1 MQHRGISQVLRP
13 QRSRVPNQKPGV
25 FGIFTQDE
33 MAFRIYTKKLQ
44 NAIIKFESFCQHIRR
59 KHSTMTR
66 NRINFSHTKWL
77 LPLWVLLIGSIVL
90 YMIAHAVQ
98 LSDSRHL
105 RTLAELNAVTYGDN
119 MIADLYA
126 GISITD
132 TLEQLLISADGRID
146 KFDTIADRMMADY
159 VQSIQLAPGGI
170 VTDIY
175 STEGNEAGKI
185 DLIHDK
191 DRGEIVN
198 YGIDHDLLVIHGP
211 FELKQGGYGIAI
223 RNPVFLQDEN
233 GNSYFWGLTIVII
246 KTPEIF
252 RDSVDSLSG
261 FGYQYRLSKT
271 LSPLTDEYAVVDQSE
286 ETLTDPVSYDFTLG
300 GCSWKLEVMPTGGWK
315 NDTLLQL
322 IVFCDVTIILLLEVL
337 TISILLVD
345 EQRKKFRR
353 LSLTDSMTGLLN
365 RTGFNSQLE
374 EYLEGN
380 KQKNCVGILLDV
392 DNFKFI
398 NDVYG
403 HTIGDQ
409 VLLQLS
415 QSLVQAFPDN
425 SIIARN
431 GGDEFCI
438 ILKDCSAEE
447 AAPMI
452 DAFSKASRSFSAKGV
467 EHNYSISLGYAEYPA
482 NAEKVSDILRYA
494 DIALYEVKL
503 QGKHGA
509 LAYRPD
515 FHNSKRTQLGFSLSD
530 ISDNLPGAFFIYRA
544 DKEDERIL
552 YANQEMLQLTGCKD
566 LDDFMHFT
574 KHQFRN
580 LVHPED
586 LTQVEESIW
595 QQIESGM
602 NGYNDYVKYRLAV
615 KDGTYK
621 TVLDYGRIVESEHYG
636 SVFYV
641 LVVDCEFIKTH
652 YDD

>member
-509 LAYRPD
+509 LAYRSD

-544 DKEDERIL
+544 EKEDERIL
-552 YANQEMLQLTGCKD
+552 YANQEMLQLTGCTD

-586 LTQVEESIW
+586 MTQVEESIW

-652 YDD
+652 YGD

>member
-1 MQHRGISQVLRP
+1 MILKTLIVGKYNL
-13 QRSRVPNQKPGV
+13 
-25 FGIFTQDE
+25 
-33 MAFRIYTKKLQ
+33 YKKIQ
-44 NAIIKFESFCQHIRR
+44 NAIIKLKSFFQHILR
-59 KHSTMTR
+59 KHSAMTR
-66 NRINFSHTKWL
+66 NKIKFSHTKWL

-98 LSDSRHL
+98 QADSRHL
-105 RTLAELNAVTYGDN
+105 RTLAELNAVTYGDS
-119 MIADLYA
+119 MIADLNA
-126 GISITD
+126 GINITD
-132 TLEQLLISADGRID
+132 TLEQILISTDGRID
-146 KFDTIADRMMADY
+146 KFDTIAGGMMTDY
-159 VQSIQLAPGGI
+159 VRSIQVAPGGI

-175 STEGNEAGKI
+175 PAEGNEAGKI

-191 DRGEIVN
+191 YRGETVKYSIAN
-198 YGIDHDLLVIHGP
+198 NALIIHGP
-211 FELKQGGYGIAI
+211 FELEQGGHVLSI
-223 RNPVFLQDEN
+223 RNPVFLQDEK
-233 GNSYFWGLTIVII
+233 GTPYFWGMTMVII
-246 KTPEIF
+246 KVPDIF
-252 RDSVDSLSG
+252 QHSADALTN

-271 LSPLTDEYAVVDQSE
+271 ISPLTDEYTVVDQSE
-286 ETLTDPVSYDFTLG
+286 ETLMDPVSYDFTLG

-315 NDTLLQL
+315 NDTLLL
-322 IVFCDVTIILLLEVL
+322 LVVLCGVAMTLLLVVL

-365 RTGFNSQLE
+365 RNGFNLQLE

-447 AAPMI
+447 AALMI
-452 DAFSKASRSFSAKGV
+452 DAFSKTSRSFSAKGV

-544 DKEDERIL
+544 EKENERIL
-552 YANQEMLQLTGCKD
+552 YANQEMLQLTGCTD

-641 LVVDCEFIKTH
+641 LVVDCEFIKTL

>member
-1 MQHRGISQVLRP
+1 MVRQRNQRNEISSHV
-13 QRSRVPNQKPGV
+13 
-25 FGIFTQDE
+25 
-33 MAFRIYTKKLQ
+33 YTKKIQ
-44 NAIIKFESFCQHIRR
+44 NAIIKFKSFCLHILR
-59 KHSTMTR
+59 KHSAMTR
-66 NRINFSHTKWL
+66 NKIKFSHTKWL
-77 LPLWVLLIGSIVL
+77 LPLWVLLIGSMFL

-98 LSDSRHL
+98 QSDSRHI
-105 RTLAELNAVTYGDN
+105 RTLAELNAVTYGDS
-119 MIADLYA
+119 MIADLYG

-132 TLEQLLISADGRID
+132 TLEQLLISTNGKID

-159 VQSIQLAPGGI
+159 VQSIQLAPEGV

-175 STEGNEAGKI
+175 PAEGNEAGKI

-191 DRGEIVN
+191 NRGEIVN

-246 KTPEIF
+246 KAPEIF
-252 RDSVDSLSG
+252 QDSVDSLSG

-271 LSPLTDEYAVVDQSE
+271 ISPLTDEYTVVDQSE
-286 ETLTDPVSYDFTLG
+286 EMLTDPVSYDFTLG

-315 NDTLLQL
+315 NDTLLL
-322 IVFCDVTIILLLEVL
+322 LVVLCGVAMTLLLVVL

-365 RTGFNSQLE
+365 RNGFNLQLE

-380 KQKNCVGILLDV
+380 KQKTCVGMLLDV

-431 GGDEFCI
+431 GGDEFCL
-438 ILKDCSAEE
+438 ILKDCRAEE
-447 AAPMI
+447 AASQI
-452 DAFSKASRSFSAKGV
+452 EAFSRASRSFSAKGA
-467 EHNYSISLGYAEYPA
+467 EYNYSISIGYAEYPT

-515 FHNSKRTQLGFSLSD
+515 FHNSKRTQLGFALSD

-552 YANQEMLQLTGCKD
+552 YANQEMLQLTGCID
-566 LDDFMHFT
+566 LDDFIHFT

-586 LTQVEESIW
+586 LAQVEESIW
-595 QQIESGM
+595 QQIESGT
-602 NGYNDYVKYRLAV
+602 NGYNDYVKYRLAA

-621 TVLDYGRIVESEHYG
+621 TVLDYGRIVESEYYG

-641 LVVDCEFIKTH
+641 LVVDYDFIESH
-652 YDD
+652 YHH

>member
-1 MQHRGISQVLRP
+1 MVRQRNQRNKISSLV
-13 QRSRVPNQKPGV
+13 
-25 FGIFTQDE
+25 
-33 MAFRIYTKKLQ
+33 YTKKIQ
-44 NAIIKFESFCQHIRR
+44 NAIIKFKSFCQHIRR

-66 NRINFSHTKWL
+66 KKVKFSHTKWL
-77 LPLWVLLIGSIVL
+77 LPLWILLIGSIVL

-98 LSDSRHL
+98 QSDSRHI
-105 RTLAELNAVTYGDN
+105 RTLAELNAVTYGDS
-119 MIADLYA
+119 MIADLNA
-126 GISITD
+126 GINISD
-132 TLEQLLISADGRID
+132 TLEQLLISSNGRID

-159 VQSIQLAPGGI
+159 VQSIQLAPGGV

-175 STEGNEAGKI
+175 PTEGNEAGKI

-198 YGIDHDLLVIHGP
+198 YGIDHDLLVMNGP

-223 RNPVFLQDEN
+223 RNPVFLQDKN

-246 KTPEIF
+246 KAPEIF
-252 RDSVDSLSG
+252 QDSVDSLSG

-271 LSPLTDEYAVVDQSE
+271 ISPLTDEYTVVDQSE
-286 ETLTDPVSYDFTLG
+286 ETLMDPVSYDFTLG
-300 GCSWKLEVMPTGGWK
+300 GCNWRLEIMPTGGWK
-315 NDTLLQL
+315 NGTLLQL
-322 IVFCDVTIILLLEVL
+322 IVLCGIAVILLLLVL
-337 TISILLVD
+337 TISILVVD

-365 RTGFNSQLE
+365 RNGFNLQLE

-380 KQKNCVGILLDV
+380 KQKTCVGMLLDV

-409 VLLQLS
+409 VLLQLAE
-415 QSLVQAFPDN
+415 SLQQAFPDN

-431 GGDEFCI
+431 GGDEFCL
-438 ILKDCSAEE
+438 ILKDCRAEE
-447 AAPMI
+447 AASQI
-452 DAFSKASRSFSAKGV
+452 ETFSRASRSFSAKGA
-467 EHNYSISLGYAEYPA
+467 EHNYSISIGYAEYPT

-509 LAYRPD
+509 LAYQPD
-515 FHNSKRTQLGFSLSD
+515 FHKTKRTQLGFALSD
-530 ISDNLPGAFFIYRA
+530 ISDNLPAAFFIYRA

-552 YANQEMLQLTGCKD
+552 YANQEMLQLTGCID

-586 LTQVEESIW
+586 LAQVEESIW
-595 QQIESGM
+595 HQIESGT
-602 NGYNDYVKYRLAV
+602 NGYNDYVKYRLAA

-641 LVVDCEFIKTH
+641 LVVDYGFIKTH
-652 YDD
+652 YND

>member
-1 MQHRGISQVLRP
+1 MVRQRNQRNKISSLV
-13 QRSRVPNQKPGV
+13 
-25 FGIFTQDE
+25 
-33 MAFRIYTKKLQ
+33 YTKKIQ
-44 NAIIKFESFCQHIRR
+44 NAIIKFKSFCLHILR
-59 KHSTMTR
+59 KHSAMTR
-66 NRINFSHTKWL
+66 NKIKFSHTKWL
-77 LPLWVLLIGSIVL
+77 LPLWVLLIGSIFL

-98 LSDSRHL
+98 QSDSRHI
-105 RTLAELNAVTYGDN
+105 RTLAELNAVTYGDS
-119 MIADLYA
+119 MIADLNA
-126 GISITD
+126 GINISD
-132 TLEQLLISADGRID
+132 TLEQLLISSNGRID

-159 VQSIQLAPGGI
+159 VQSIQLAPGGV

-175 STEGNEAGKI
+175 PTEGNEAGKI

-198 YGIDHDLLVIHGP
+198 YGIDHDLLVMNGP

-223 RNPVFLQDEN
+223 RNPVFLQDKN

-246 KTPEIF
+246 KAPEIF
-252 RDSVDSLSG
+252 QDSVDSLSG

-271 LSPLTDEYAVVDQSE
+271 ISPLTDEYTVVDQSE

-300 GCSWKLEVMPTGGWK
+300 GCSWKLEVMPTDGWK
-315 NDTLLQL
+315 NDTLLL
-322 IVFCDVTIILLLEVL
+322 LVVLCGVAVILLLLVL
-337 TISILLVD
+337 TISILVVD

-365 RTGFNSQLE
+365 RNGFNLQLE

-380 KQKNCVGILLDV
+380 KQKTCVGMLLDV

-409 VLLQLS
+409 VLLQLA
-415 QSLVQAFPDN
+415 QSLQQAFPDN

-431 GGDEFCI
+431 GGDEFCL
-438 ILKDCSAEE
+438 ILKDCRAEE
-447 AAPMI
+447 AASQI
-452 DAFSKASRSFSAKGV
+452 EAFSRASRSFSAKGA
-467 EHNYSISLGYAEYPA
+467 EHNYSISIGYAEYPA

-515 FHNSKRTQLGFSLSD
+515 FHKTKRTQLGFALSD
-530 ISDNLPGAFFIYRA
+530 ISDNLPAAFFIYRA

-552 YANQEMLQLTGCKD
+552 YANQEMLQLTGCID

-574 KHQFRN
+574 KRQFRN

-586 LTQVEESIW
+586 LAQVEESIW

-602 NGYNDYVKYRLAV
+602 NGYNDYVKYRLAA

-621 TVLDYGRIVESEHYG
+621 TVLDYGRIVESEYYG

-641 LVVDCEFIKTH
+641 LVVDYEFIKTH

>member
-1 MQHRGISQVLRP
+1 
-13 QRSRVPNQKPGV
+13 
-25 FGIFTQDE
+25 
-33 MAFRIYTKKLQ
+33 
-44 NAIIKFESFCQHIRR
+44 
-59 KHSTMTR
+59 MTR
-66 NRINFSHTKWL
+66 NKIKFSHTKWL
-77 LPLWVLLIGSIVL
+77 LPLWVLLIGSIFL

-98 LSDSRHL
+98 QSDSRHI
-105 RTLAELNAVTYGDN
+105 RTLAELNAVTYGDS
-119 MIADLYA
+119 MIADLNA
-126 GISITD
+126 GINISD
-132 TLEQLLISADGRID
+132 TLEQLLISSNGRID

-159 VQSIQLAPGGI
+159 VQSIQLAPGGV

-175 STEGNEAGKI
+175 PTEGNEAGKI

-198 YGIDHDLLVIHGP
+198 YGIDHDLLVMNGP

-223 RNPVFLQDEN
+223 RNPVFLQDKN

-246 KTPEIF
+246 KAPEIF
-252 RDSVDSLSG
+252 QDSVDSLSG

-271 LSPLTDEYAVVDQSE
+271 ISPLTDEYTVVDQSE

-300 GCSWKLEVMPTGGWK
+300 GCSWKLEVMPTDGWK
-315 NDTLLQL
+315 NDTLLL
-322 IVFCDVTIILLLEVL
+322 LVVLCGVAVILLLLVL
-337 TISILLVD
+337 TISILVVD

-365 RTGFNSQLE
+365 RNGFNLQLE
-374 EYLEGN
+374 DYLEGN
-380 KQKNCVGILLDV
+380 KQKNCVGMLLDV

-409 VLLQLS
+409 VLLQLA
-415 QSLVQAFPDN
+415 QSLQHAFPDN

-431 GGDEFCI
+431 GGDEFCL
-438 ILKDCSAEE
+438 ILKDCRADE
-447 AAPMI
+447 AASQI
-452 DAFSKASRSFSAKGV
+452 EAFSRVSRSFSAKGT
-467 EHNYSISLGYAEYPA
+467 EHNYSISIGYTEYPTS
-482 NAEKVSDILRYA
+482 AEKVSDILRYA

-515 FHNSKRTQLGFSLSD
+515 FHKTKRTQLGFALSD
-530 ISDNLPGAFFIYRA
+530 ISDNLPAAFFIYRA

-552 YANQEMLQLTGCKD
+552 YANQEMLQLTGCID

-595 QQIESGM
+595 HQIESGT

-621 TVLDYGRIVESEHYG
+621 TVLDYGRIVESEHHG

-641 LVVDCEFIKTH
+641 LVVDYDFIESH
-652 YDD
+652 YHH

>member
-1 MQHRGISQVLRP
+1 
-13 QRSRVPNQKPGV
+13 
-25 FGIFTQDE
+25 
-33 MAFRIYTKKLQ
+33 
-44 NAIIKFESFCQHIRR
+44 
-59 KHSTMTR
+59 MTR
-66 NRINFSHTKWL
+66 KKVKFSHTKWL
-77 LPLWVLLIGSIVL
+77 LPLWILLIGSIVL

-98 LSDSRHL
+98 QDDSRHI

-119 MIADLYA
+119 MIADLNA
-126 GISITD
+126 GINITD
-132 TLEQLLISADGRID
+132 TLEQILISTDGRID
-146 KFDTIADRMMADY
+146 KFDIIADRMMADY
-159 VQSIQLAPGGI
+159 VRSIQVAPGGI

-175 STEGNEAGKI
+175 PAEGNEAGKI

-191 DRGEIVN
+191 YRGETVKYSIAN
-198 YGIDHDLLVIHGP
+198 DALIIHGP
-211 FELKQGGYGIAI
+211 FELEQGGHVLSI
-223 RNPVFLQDEN
+223 RNPVFLQDEK
-233 GNSYFWGLTIVII
+233 GTPYFWGMTMVII
-246 KTPEIF
+246 KVPDIF
-252 RDSVDSLSG
+252 QHSADALTN

-271 LSPLTDEYAVVDQSE
+271 ISPLTDEYTVVDQSE

-300 GCSWKLEVMPTGGWK
+300 GCNWRLEIMPTGGWK
-315 NDTLLQL
+315 NGTLLQL
-322 IVFCDVTIILLLEVL
+322 IVLC
-337 TISILLVD
+337 
-345 EQRKKFRR
+345 
-353 LSLTDSMTGLLN
+353 G
-365 RTGFNSQLE
+365 
-374 EYLEGN
+374 
-380 KQKNCVGILLDV
+380 
-392 DNFKFI
+392 
-398 NDVYG
+398 
-403 HTIGDQ
+403 
-409 VLLQLS
+409 
-415 QSLVQAFPDN
+415 
-425 SIIARN
+425 
-431 GGDEFCI
+431 
-438 ILKDCSAEE
+438 
-447 AAPMI
+447 
-452 DAFSKASRSFSAKGV
+452 
-467 EHNYSISLGYAEYPA
+467 
-482 NAEKVSDILRYA
+482 
-494 DIALYEVKL
+494 IALYEVKL

-544 DKEDERIL
+544 EKEDERIL
-552 YANQEMLQLTGCKD
+552 YANQEMLQLTGCTD

>member
-1 MQHRGISQVLRP
+1 
-13 QRSRVPNQKPGV
+13 
-25 FGIFTQDE
+25 
-33 MAFRIYTKKLQ
+33 
-44 NAIIKFESFCQHIRR
+44 
-59 KHSTMTR
+59 MTR
-66 NRINFSHTKWL
+66 NKIKFSHTKWL

-90 YMIAHAVQ
+90 YMFAHAVQ
-98 LSDSRHL
+98 QSDSRHL
-105 RTLAELNAVTYGDN
+105 RTLAELNAVTYGDS
-119 MIADLYA
+119 MIADLNA
-126 GISITD
+126 GINISD
-132 TLEQLLISADGRID
+132 TLEQLLISSNGKID

-175 STEGNEAGKI
+175 PAEGNEAGKI
-185 DLIHDK
+185 DLLHDK

-198 YGIDHDLLVIHGP
+198 YGIDHDLLVMNGP

-223 RNPVFLQDEN
+223 RNPVFLQDKN

-246 KTPEIF
+246 KAPEIF
-252 RDSVDSLSG
+252 QDSVDSLSG

-271 LSPLTDEYAVVDQSE
+271 ISPLTDEYTVVDQSE

-315 NDTLLQL
+315 NDKLLL
-322 IVFCDVTIILLLEVL
+322 LVVLCGVAVILLLEVL
-337 TISILLVD
+337 TISMLLVD

-365 RTGFNSQLE
+365 RNGFNLQLE

-380 KQKNCVGILLDV
+380 KQKTCVGMLLDV

-409 VLLQLS
+409 VLLQLA
-415 QSLVQAFPDN
+415 QSLQQAFPDN

-431 GGDEFCI
+431 GGDEFCL
-438 ILKDCSAEE
+438 ILKDCRAEE
-447 AAPMI
+447 AASQI
-452 DAFSKASRSFSAKGV
+452 EAFSRASRSFSAKGT
-467 EHNYSISLGYAEYPA
+467 EHNYSISIGYAEYPTS
-482 NAEKVSDILRYA
+482 AEKVSDILRYA

-515 FHNSKRTQLGFSLSD
+515 FHKTKRTQLGFALSD
-530 ISDNLPGAFFIYRA
+530 ISDNLPAAFFIYRA

-552 YANQEMLQLTGCKD
+552 YANQEMLQLTGCID

-595 QQIESGM
+595 HQIESGM
-602 NGYNDYVKYRLAV
+602 NGYNDYVKYRLAT

-621 TVLDYGRIVESEHYG
+621 TVLDYGRIVESEYYG

-641 LVVDCEFIKTH
+641 LVVDYDFIESH
-652 YDD
+652 YHH

>member
-1 MQHRGISQVLRP
+1 MVRQRNQRNEISSHV
-13 QRSRVPNQKPGV
+13 
-25 FGIFTQDE
+25 
-33 MAFRIYTKKLQ
+33 YTKKIQ
-44 NAIIKFESFCQHIRR
+44 NAIIKFKSFCLHILR
-59 KHSTMTR
+59 KHSAMTR
-66 NRINFSHTKWL
+66 NKIKFSHTKWL
-77 LPLWVLLIGSIVL
+77 LPLWILLIGSIVL

-98 LSDSRHL
+98 QSDSRHI
-105 RTLAELNAVTYGDN
+105 RTLAELNAVTYGDS
-119 MIADLYA
+119 MIADLYG

-132 TLEQLLISADGRID
+132 TLEQLLISTNGKID

-175 STEGNEAGKI
+175 PAEGNEAGKI
-185 DLIHDK
+185 DLLHDK

-198 YGIDHDLLVIHGP
+198 YGIDHDLLVMHGP

-246 KTPEIF
+246 KAPEIF
-252 RDSVDSLSG
+252 QNSIDSLSG

-271 LSPLTDEYAVVDQSE
+271 ISPLTDEYTVVDQSE
-286 ETLTDPVSYDFTLG
+286 EMLTDPVSYDFTLG

-315 NDTLLQL
+315 NDTLLL
-322 IVFCDVTIILLLEVL
+322 LVVLCGVAMTLLLVVL
-337 TISILLVD
+337 TVSILLVD

-365 RTGFNSQLE
+365 RNGFNLQLE

-515 FHNSKRTQLGFSLSD
+515 FHNSKRTQLGFALAD
-530 ISDNLPGAFFIYRA
+530 ISNNLPGAFFIYRA
-544 DKEDERIL
+544 NKEDERIL

-595 QQIESGM
+595 HQIESGI
-602 NGYNDYVKYRLAV
+602 NGYNDYVKYRLAA

-641 LVVDCEFIKTH
+641 LIVDYGFIKTH
-652 YDD
+652 YND

>member
-530 ISDNLPGAFFIYRA
+530 VSDNLPGAFFIYRA
-544 DKEDERIL
+544 EKEDERIL
-552 YANQEMLQLTGCKD
+552 YANQEMLQLTGCTD

>member
-1 MQHRGISQVLRP
+1 
-13 QRSRVPNQKPGV
+13 
-25 FGIFTQDE
+25 
-33 MAFRIYTKKLQ
+33 
-44 NAIIKFESFCQHIRR
+44 
-59 KHSTMTR
+59 MTR
-66 NRINFSHTKWL
+66 NKIKFSHTKWL

-98 LSDSRHL
+98 QADSRHL
-105 RTLAELNAVTYGDN
+105 RTLAELNAVTYGDS
-119 MIADLYA
+119 MIADLNA
-126 GISITD
+126 GINITN
-132 TLEQLLISADGRID
+132 TLEQLLISTDGRID
-146 KFDTIADRMMADY
+146 KFDTIAGRMMADY
-159 VQSIQLAPGGI
+159 VQSIQLAPGGV

-175 STEGNEAGKI
+175 PAEGNKAGKI
-185 DLIHDK
+185 NLIHDK

-198 YGIDHDLLVIHGP
+198 YGIDHDLLVMNGP

-223 RNPVFLQDEN
+223 RNPVFLQDKN

-246 KTPEIF
+246 KAPEIF
-252 RDSVDSLSG
+252 QDSVDSLSG

-271 LSPLTDEYAVVDQSE
+271 LSPLTDEYAVVDQSK

-315 NDTLLQL
+315 NDTLLL
-322 IVFCDVTIILLLEVL
+322 LVVLCGIAMTLLLVVL
-337 TISILLVD
+337 TMSILFVD

-365 RTGFNSQLE
+365 RNGFNLQLE

-403 HTIGDQ
+403 HTIGD
-409 VLLQLS
+409 
-415 QSLVQAFPDN
+415 
-425 SIIARN
+425 
-431 GGDEFCI
+431 EFCI

-452 DAFSKASRSFSAKGV
+452 DAFSKVSRSFSAKGV

-544 DKEDERIL
+544 EKENERIL
-552 YANQEMLQLTGCKD
+552 YANQEMLQLTGCTD

>member
-1 MQHRGISQVLRP
+1 
-13 QRSRVPNQKPGV
+13 
-25 FGIFTQDE
+25 
-33 MAFRIYTKKLQ
+33 
-44 NAIIKFESFCQHIRR
+44 
-59 KHSTMTR
+59 MTR
-66 NRINFSHTKWL
+66 NKIKFFHTKWL
-77 LPLWVLLIGSIVL
+77 LPLWILLIGSIVL

-98 LSDSRHL
+98 QDDFRHI

-119 MIADLYA
+119 IIADLNA
-126 GISITD
+126 GINITD
-132 TLEQLLISADGRID
+132 TLEQILISTDGRID
-146 KFDTIADRMMADY
+146 KFDTIAGGMMTDY
-159 VQSIQLAPGGI
+159 VRSIQVAPGGI

-175 STEGNEAGKI
+175 PAEGNEAGKI

-191 DRGEIVN
+191 YRGETVN
-198 YGIDHDLLVIHGP
+198 YSIANNALIIHGP
-211 FELKQGGYGIAI
+211 FELEQGGHVLSI
-223 RNPVFLQDEN
+223 RNPVFLQDEK
-233 GNSYFWGLTIVII
+233 GTPYFWGMTMVII
-246 KTPEIF
+246 KVPDIF
-252 RDSVDSLSG
+252 QHSADALTN

-271 LSPLTDEYAVVDQSE
+271 ISPLTDEYTVVDQSE
-286 ETLTDPVSYDFTLG
+286 ETLMDPVSYDFTLG

-315 NDTLLQL
+315 NGTLLQL
-322 IVFCDVTIILLLEVL
+322 IVLCGIAVILLLVVL
-337 TISILLVD
+337 TISILFVD

-365 RTGFNSQLE
+365 RNGFNLQLE

-509 LAYRPD
+509 LAYRSD

-530 ISDNLPGAFFIYRA
+530 VSDNLPGAFFIYRA
-544 DKEDERIL
+544 EKENERIL
-552 YANQEMLQLTGCKD
+552 YANQ
-566 LDDFMHFT
+566 
-574 KHQFRN
+574 
-580 LVHPED
+580 
-586 LTQVEESIW
+586 
-595 QQIESGM
+595 
-602 NGYNDYVKYRLAV
+602 
-615 KDGTYK
+615 
-621 TVLDYGRIVESEHYG
+621 
-636 SVFYV
+636 
-641 LVVDCEFIKTH
+641 
-652 YDD
+652 

>member
-1 MQHRGISQVLRP
+1 
-13 QRSRVPNQKPGV
+13 
-25 FGIFTQDE
+25 
-33 MAFRIYTKKLQ
+33 
-44 NAIIKFESFCQHIRR
+44 
-59 KHSTMTR
+59 MTR
-66 NRINFSHTKWL
+66 NKIKFSHTKWL
-77 LPLWVLLIGSIVL
+77 LPLWVLLISSIVL

-105 RTLAELNAVTYGDN
+105 RTLAELNAVTYGDS
-119 MIADLYA
+119 MIADLNA
-126 GISITD
+126 GINITD

-159 VQSIQLAPGGI
+159 VQSIQLAPGGV

-175 STEGNEAGKI
+175 STEGSEAGKI

-365 RTGFNSQLE
+365 RNGFNLQLE

-415 QSLVQAFPDN
+415 QSL
-425 SIIARN
+425 
-431 GGDEFCI
+431 
-438 ILKDCSAEE
+438 SA
-447 AAPMI
+447 
-452 DAFSKASRSFSAKGV
+452 
-467 EHNYSISLGYAEYPA
+467 
-482 NAEKVSDILRYA
+482 
-494 DIALYEVKL
+494 
-503 QGKHGA
+503 
-509 LAYRPD
+509 
-515 FHNSKRTQLGFSLSD
+515 GFS
-530 ISDNLPGAFFIYRA
+530 G
-544 DKEDERIL
+544 
-552 YANQEMLQLTGCKD
+552 
-566 LDDFMHFT
+566 
-574 KHQFRN
+574 
-580 LVHPED
+580 
-586 LTQVEESIW
+586 
-595 QQIESGM
+595 
-602 NGYNDYVKYRLAV
+602 
-615 KDGTYK
+615 
-621 TVLDYGRIVESEHYG
+621 
-636 SVFYV
+636 
-641 LVVDCEFIKTH
+641 
-652 YDD
+652 

>member
-1 MQHRGISQVLRP
+1 MVFLQFSVPSDPVYQI
-13 QRSRVPNQKPGV
+13 RSPV
-25 FGIFTQDE
+25 FLAFSPQDE
-33 MAFRIYTKKLQ
+33 MTLRIYTKKRQ

-66 NRINFSHTKWL
+66 NKIKFSHTKWL

-132 TLEQLLISADGRID
+132 TLEQLLISTDGRID

-159 VQSIQLAPGGI
+159 VQSIQLAPGGV

-175 STEGNEAGKI
+175 STEGSEAGKI

-246 KTPEIF
+246 KSPEIF

-271 LSPLTDEYAVVDQSE
+271 LSPLTDKYTVVDQSE
-286 ETLTDPVSYDFTLG
+286 ETLMDPVSYDFTLG

-315 NDTLLQL
+315 NDTLLRL

-365 RTGFNSQLE
+365 RNGFNLQLE

-467 EHNYSISLGYAEYPA
+467 EHNYSISLGYTEYPA

-544 DKEDERIL
+544 EKEDERIL
-552 YANQEMLQLTGCKD
+552 YANQEMLQLTGCTD

-615 KDGTYK
+615 KDGTYR

>member
-1 MQHRGISQVLRP
+1 
-13 QRSRVPNQKPGV
+13 
-25 FGIFTQDE
+25 
-33 MAFRIYTKKLQ
+33 
-44 NAIIKFESFCQHIRR
+44 
-59 KHSTMTR
+59 MTR
-66 NRINFSHTKWL
+66 NKIKFSHTKWL

-98 LSDSRHL
+98 QSDSRHL
-105 RTLAELNAVTYGDN
+105 RTLAELNAVTYGDS
-119 MIADLYA
+119 MIADLNA
-126 GISITD
+126 GINISD
-132 TLEQLLISADGRID
+132 TLEQLLISTNGRID

-175 STEGNEAGKI
+175 PTEGNEAGKI

-198 YGIDHDLLVIHGP
+198 YGIDHDLLIMNGP
-211 FELKQGGYGIAI
+211 FELKQEGYGIAI
-223 RNPVFLQDEN
+223 RNPVFLQDKN

-246 KTPEIF
+246 KAPEIF
-252 RDSVDSLSG
+252 QDSVDSLSG

-271 LSPLTDEYAVVDQSE
+271 ISPLTDEYTVVDQSE

-315 NDTLLQL
+315 NDKLLL
-322 IVFCDVTIILLLEVL
+322 LVVLCGIAVILLLEVL
-337 TISILLVD
+337 TISMLLVD

-365 RTGFNSQLE
+365 RTGFNLQLE

-380 KQKNCVGILLDV
+380 KQKNCVGMLLDV

-409 VLLQLS
+409 VLLQLA

-431 GGDEFCI
+431 GGDEFCL
-438 ILKDCSAEE
+438 ILKDRRTEE
-447 AAPMI
+447 AASQI
-452 DAFSKASRSFSAKGV
+452 EAFSRASRSFSAKGT
-467 EHNYSISLGYAEYPA
+467 EHNYSISIGYAEYPA

-515 FHNSKRTQLGFSLSD
+515 FHNSKRTQLGFALSD
-530 ISDNLPGAFFIYRA
+530 ISDNLPAAFFIYRA

-552 YANQEMLQLTGCKD
+552 FANQEMLQLTGCTD

-574 KHQFRN
+574 KRQFRN

-586 LTQVEESIW
+586 LAQVEESIW
-595 QQIESGM
+595 QQIEFGM
-602 NGYNDYVKYRLAV
+602 NGYNDYVKYRLAT

-621 TVLDYGRIVESEHYG
+621 TVLDYGRIVESEHHG

-641 LVVDCEFIKTH
+641 LVVDYDFIESH
-652 YDD
+652 YHH

>member
-1 MQHRGISQVLRP
+1 MVRQRNQRNEISSHV
-13 QRSRVPNQKPGV
+13 
-25 FGIFTQDE
+25 
-33 MAFRIYTKKLQ
+33 YTKKIQ
-44 NAIIKFESFCQHIRR
+44 NAIIKFKSFCLHILR
-59 KHSTMTR
+59 KHSAMTR
-66 NRINFSHTKWL
+66 NKIKFSHTKWL
-77 LPLWVLLIGSIVL
+77 LPLWVLLIGSMFL

-98 LSDSRHL
+98 QSDSRHI
-105 RTLAELNAVTYGDN
+105 RTLAELNAVTYGDS
-119 MIADLYA
+119 MIADLYG

-132 TLEQLLISADGRID
+132 TLEQLLISTNGKID

-175 STEGNEAGKI
+175 PAEGNEAGKI

-191 DRGEIVN
+191 NRGEIVN
-198 YGIDHDLLVIHGP
+198 YGIAHDLLVIHGP

-246 KTPEIF
+246 KAPEIF
-252 RDSVDSLSG
+252 QDSVDSLSG

-271 LSPLTDEYAVVDQSE
+271 ISPLTDEYTVVDQSE
-286 ETLTDPVSYDFTLG
+286 EMLTDPVSYDFTLG

-315 NDTLLQL
+315 NDTLLL
-322 IVFCDVTIILLLEVL
+322 LVVLCGVAMTLLLVVL
-337 TISILLVD
+337 TVSILLVD

-365 RTGFNSQLE
+365 RNGFNLQLE

-380 KQKNCVGILLDV
+380 QQKTCVGMLLDV

-409 VLLQLS
+409 VLLQLA
-415 QSLVQAFPDN
+415 QSLQQAFPDN

-431 GGDEFCI
+431 GGDEFCL
-438 ILKDCSAEE
+438 ILKDCRAEE
-447 AAPMI
+447 AASQI
-452 DAFSKASRSFSAKGV
+452 EAFSRVSRSFSAKGT
-467 EHNYSISLGYAEYPA
+467 EHNYSISIGYVEYPT

-509 LAYRPD
+509 LAYQPD
-515 FHNSKRTQLGFSLSD
+515 FHKTKRTQLGFALSD
-530 ISDNLPGAFFIYRA
+530 ISDNLPAAFFIYRA

-552 YANQEMLQLTGCKD
+552 YANQEMLELTGCTD

-586 LTQVEESIW
+586 LAQVEESIW

-602 NGYNDYVKYRLAV
+602 NGYNDYVKYRLAA

-621 TVLDYGRIVESEHYG
+621 TVLDYGRIVESEYYG

-641 LVVDCEFIKTH
+641 LVVDYDFIESH
-652 YDD
+652 YHH

>member
-1 MQHRGISQVLRP
+1 
-13 QRSRVPNQKPGV
+13 
-25 FGIFTQDE
+25 
-33 MAFRIYTKKLQ
+33 
-44 NAIIKFESFCQHIRR
+44 
-59 KHSTMTR
+59 MTR
-66 NRINFSHTKWL
+66 NKIKFSHTKWL

-159 VQSIQLAPGGI
+159 VQSIQLAPGGV

-175 STEGNEAGKI
+175 STEGSEAGKI

-374 EYLEGN
+374 EYLERN

-509 LAYRPD
+509 LAYRSD

-544 DKEDERIL
+544 EKEDERIL
-552 YANQEMLQLTGCKD
+552 YANQEMLQLTGCTD

-615 KDGTYK
+615 KDGTYR

>member
-1 MQHRGISQVLRP
+1 
-13 QRSRVPNQKPGV
+13 
-25 FGIFTQDE
+25 
-33 MAFRIYTKKLQ
+33 
-44 NAIIKFESFCQHIRR
+44 
-59 KHSTMTR
+59 MTR
-66 NRINFSHTKWL
+66 KKVKFSHTKWL
-77 LPLWVLLIGSIVL
+77 LPLWILLIGSIVL

-98 LSDSRHL
+98 QNDSRHI

-119 MIADLYA
+119 MIADLNA
-126 GISITD
+126 GINITD
-132 TLEQLLISADGRID
+132 TLEQLLISTDGRID
-146 KFDTIADRMMADY
+146 KFDIIADRMMADY
-159 VQSIQLAPGGI
+159 VRSIQVAPGGI

-175 STEGNEAGKI
+175 PAEGNEAGKI

-191 DRGEIVN
+191 YRGETVN
-198 YGIDHDLLVIHGP
+198 
-211 FELKQGGYGIAI
+211 
-223 RNPVFLQDEN
+223 
-233 GNSYFWGLTIVII
+233 FWGMTMVII
-246 KTPEIF
+246 KVPDIF
-252 RDSVDSLSG
+252 QHSADALTN

-271 LSPLTDEYAVVDQSE
+271 ISPLTDEYTVVDQSE
-286 ETLTDPVSYDFTLG
+286 ETLMDPVSYDFTLG

-315 NDTLLQL
+315 NGTLLQL
-322 IVFCDVTIILLLEVL
+322 IVLCGIAVILLLVVL
-337 TISILLVD
+337 TISILFVD

-365 RTGFNSQLE
+365 RNGFNLQLE

-467 EHNYSISLGYAEYPA
+467 EHNYSTSLGYAEYPA

-530 ISDNLPGAFFIYRA
+530 VSDNLPGAFFIYRA
-544 DKEDERIL
+544 EKEDERIL
-552 YANQEMLQLTGCKD
+552 YANQEMLQLTGCTD

>member
-1 MQHRGISQVLRP
+1 M
-13 QRSRVPNQKPGV
+13 
-25 FGIFTQDE
+25 
-33 MAFRIYTKKLQ
+33 
-44 NAIIKFESFCQHIRR
+44 
-59 KHSTMTR
+59 
-66 NRINFSHTKWL
+66 
-77 LPLWVLLIGSIVL
+77 
-90 YMIAHAVQ
+90 
-98 LSDSRHL
+98 
-105 RTLAELNAVTYGDN
+105 
-119 MIADLYA
+119 
-126 GISITD
+126 
-132 TLEQLLISADGRID
+132 
-146 KFDTIADRMMADY
+146 
-159 VQSIQLAPGGI
+159 
-170 VTDIY
+170 
-175 STEGNEAGKI
+175 
-185 DLIHDK
+185 
-191 DRGEIVN
+191 
-198 YGIDHDLLVIHGP
+198 
-211 FELKQGGYGIAI
+211 
-223 RNPVFLQDEN
+223 
-233 GNSYFWGLTIVII
+233 
-246 KTPEIF
+246 
-252 RDSVDSLSG
+252 
-261 FGYQYRLSKT
+261 
-271 LSPLTDEYAVVDQSE
+271 
-286 ETLTDPVSYDFTLG
+286 DPVSYDFTLG
-300 GCSWKLEVMPTGGWK
+300 GCNWRLEIMPTGGWK
-315 NDTLLQL
+315 NGTLLQL
-322 IVFCDVTIILLLEVL
+322 IVLCGIAVILLLVVL

-365 RTGFNSQLE
+365 RNGFNLQLE
-374 EYLEGN
+374 AYLEGN

-447 AAPMI
+447 AATMI

-530 ISDNLPGAFFIYRA
+530 VSDNLPGAFFIYRA
-544 DKEDERIL
+544 EKENERIL
-552 YANQEMLQLTGCKD
+552 YANQEMLQLTGCTD

>member
-1 MQHRGISQVLRP
+1 MILKTLIIGKYNL
-13 QRSRVPNQKPGV
+13 
-25 FGIFTQDE
+25 
-33 MAFRIYTKKLQ
+33 YKKIQ
-44 NAIIKFESFCQHIRR
+44 NAIIKLKSFCQHILR
-59 KHSTMTR
+59 KHSAMTR
-66 NRINFSHTKWL
+66 NKIKFSHTKWL
-77 LPLWVLLIGSIVL
+77 LPLWILLIGSIVL
-90 YMIAHAVQ
+90 YMISHAVLQ
-98 LSDSRHL
+98 SDSRHI

-119 MIADLYA
+119 MIADLYG

-132 TLEQLLISADGRID
+132 TLEQLLISTNGKID

-159 VQSIQLAPGGI
+159 VQSIQLAPRGV

-175 STEGNEAGKI
+175 PTEGNEAGKI

-198 YGIDHDLLVIHGP
+198 YGIDHDLLVMHGP

-246 KTPEIF
+246 KAPEIF
-252 RDSVDSLSG
+252 QDSIDSLSG

-271 LSPLTDEYAVVDQSE
+271 ISPLTDEYTVVDQSE
-286 ETLTDPVSYDFTLG
+286 ETLMDPVSYDFTLG

-315 NDTLLQL
+315 NGTLLQL
-322 IVFCDVTIILLLEVL
+322 IVLCGIAVILLLVVL
-337 TISILLVD
+337 TISILFVD

-365 RTGFNSQLE
+365 RNGFNLQLE

-380 KQKNCVGILLDV
+380 KQKTCVGMLLDV

-409 VLLQLS
+409 VLLQLA
-415 QSLVQAFPDN
+415 QSLQQAFPDN

-431 GGDEFCI
+431 GGDEFCL
-438 ILKDCSAEE
+438 ILKDCRAEE
-447 AAPMI
+447 AASQI
-452 DAFSKASRSFSAKGV
+452 EAFSRASRSFSAKGT
-467 EHNYSISLGYAEYPA
+467 EHNYSISIGYAEYPT

-509 LAYRPD
+509 LAYQPD
-515 FHNSKRTQLGFSLSD
+515 FHNSKRTQLGFALSD
-530 ISDNLPGAFFIYRA
+530 ISDNLPAAFFIYRA

-552 YANQEMLQLTGCKD
+552 YANQEMLQLTGCTD

-586 LTQVEESIW
+586 LAQVEESIW

-602 NGYNDYVKYRLAV
+602 NGYNDYVKYRLAA

-621 TVLDYGRIVESEHYG
+621 TVLDYGRIVESEYYG

-641 LVVDCEFIKTH
+641 LVVDYGFIKTH
-652 YDD
+652 YND

>member
-1 MQHRGISQVLRP
+1 
-13 QRSRVPNQKPGV
+13 
-25 FGIFTQDE
+25 
-33 MAFRIYTKKLQ
+33 
-44 NAIIKFESFCQHIRR
+44 
-59 KHSTMTR
+59 MTR
-66 NRINFSHTKWL
+66 NKIKFSHTKWL

-98 LSDSRHL
+98 QSDSRHL
-105 RTLAELNAVTYGDN
+105 RTLAELNAVTYGDS
-119 MIADLYA
+119 MIADLNA
-126 GISITD
+126 GINISD
-132 TLEQLLISADGRID
+132 TLEQLLISTNGRID

-175 STEGNEAGKI
+175 PAEGNEAGKI
-185 DLIHDK
+185 DLLHDK

-198 YGIDHDLLVIHGP
+198 YGIDHDLLVMNGP

-223 RNPVFLQDEN
+223 RNPVFLQDKN

-246 KTPEIF
+246 KAPEIF
-252 RDSVDSLSG
+252 QDSVDSLSG

-271 LSPLTDEYAVVDQSE
+271 ISPLTDEYTVVDQSAE
-286 ETLTDPVSYDFTLG
+286 MLTDPVAYDFTLG
-300 GCSWKLEVMPTGGWK
+300 GCSWKLEVMPTDGWK
-315 NDTLLQL
+315 NDTLLL
-322 IVFCDVTIILLLEVL
+322 LVVLCGVAVILLLVVL

-365 RTGFNSQLE
+365 RNGFNLQLE

-380 KQKNCVGILLDV
+380 KQKTCVGMLLDV

-409 VLLQLS
+409 VLLQLA

-431 GGDEFCI
+431 GGDEFCL
-438 ILKDCSAEE
+438 ILKDCRAEE
-447 AAPMI
+447 AASQI
-452 DAFSKASRSFSAKGV
+452 EAFSRASRSFSAKGT
-467 EHNYSISLGYAEYPA
+467 EHNYSISIGYAEYPT

-509 LAYRPD
+509 LAYQPD
-515 FHNSKRTQLGFSLSD
+515 FHKTKRTQLGFALSD
-530 ISDNLPGAFFIYRA
+530 ISDNLPAAFFIYRA

-552 YANQEMLQLTGCKD
+552 YANQGMLELTGCTD

-595 QQIESGM
+595 HQIESGM
-602 NGYNDYVKYRLAV
+602 NGYNDYVKYRLAA

-641 LVVDCEFIKTH
+641 LVVDYDFIESH
-652 YDD
+652 YHH

>member
-1 MQHRGISQVLRP
+1 M
-13 QRSRVPNQKPGV
+13 
-25 FGIFTQDE
+25 
-33 MAFRIYTKKLQ
+33 
-44 NAIIKFESFCQHIRR
+44 RR

-66 NRINFSHTKWL
+66 NKIRFSHTKWL
-77 LPLWVLLIGSIVL
+77 LPLWVLFIGSIVL
-90 YMIAHAVQ
+90 YIIAHAVQ

-105 RTLAELNAVTYGDN
+105 RTLAELNAVTYGDS
-119 MIADLYA
+119 MIADLNA
-126 GISITD
+126 GINITD

-159 VQSIQLAPGGI
+159 VQSIQLAPGGV

-300 GCSWKLEVMPTGGWK
+300 GCSWKLEVMPTDGWK
-315 NDTLLQL
+315 NDKLLL
-322 IVFCDVTIILLLEVL
+322 LVVLWGIAVILLLVVL

-365 RTGFNSQLE
+365 RNGFNLQLE

-438 ILKDCSAEE
+438 ILKDCNAEE
-447 AAPMI
+447 AASQI
-452 DAFSKASRSFSAKGV
+452 EAFSNASRSFSARGV

-544 DKEDERIL
+544 EKEDERIL
-552 YANQEMLQLTGCKD
+552 YANQEMLQLTGCTD
-566 LDDFMHFT
+566 LDDFMYFT

-641 LVVDCEFIKTH
+641 LVVDCDFIKTH